1 MLGEAQAL
9 DPANAEIYL
18 SMGDGLRDT
27 GRKEEAV
34 AAYRKFLELD
44 ADSPMR
50 PVAERFIE
58 LLSG

>member
-1 MLGEAQAL
+1 MKARVLQ
-9 DPANAEIYL
+9 PANADIYM
-18 SMGDGLRDT
+18 SMGDSYRDT
-27 GRKEEAV
+27 GRKEDAV

-44 ADSPMR
+44 TGQSPMR